1 MKDKSVKK
9 VIIKEL
15 GDFAVFLGGKA
26 VGKCM
31 VPGLFDPKI
40 PEVIKKKKNW

>member
-1 MKDKSVKK
+1 MKKRDYMKK
-9 VIIKEL
+9 AVIKRS
-15 GDFAVFLGGKA
+15 GDIAIFLGGKA

-40 PEVIKKKKNW
+40 PEVLCKEKK